1 MVHDDHRL
9 SIVAVR
15 TEPSPERVETQI
27 AVGRPTVYFR
37 VTSADGTEHK
47 QSIEKDE
54 YERLMR
60 LTETIQAEEIDIRDR
75 SRLVTLRERG
85 RGEIAELRSRN
96 RAFAEVCNAFYQ
108 SRRVAQP
115 FENLNQSYW
124 I

>member
-15 TEPSPERVETQI
+15 TEASPERWKAQVTDDEP
-27 AVGRPTVYFR
+27 ARHFK
-37 VTSADGTEHK
+37 VTSVDGTEHE
-47 QSIEKDE
+47 QPIEKDE
-54 YERLMR
+54 FERLMR
-60 LTETIQAEEIDIRDR
+60 LTETIQAVEIDIRDR

-85 RGEIAELRSRN
+85 RVEIAELRSRN

-115 FENLNQSYW
+115 FENLNESYW